1 MYVRMLVEG
10 TGISITAD
18 CGRRAGFEEL
28 SRQMD
33 GAGSFTAYCQE
44 STRLHAIRRKCN
56 RFPGH
61 LADAIDADRHVR
73 ARVSE
78 AKI

>member
-1 MYVRMLVEG
+1 
-10 TGISITAD
+10 
-18 CGRRAGFEEL
+18 
-28 SRQMD
+28 MD

-78 AKI
+78 AKFRSRFARGNCRVLGGRGGEPLCVLNEDV